1 MDFKALQ
8 RLTYG
13 LYVLTTEDEGRK
25 AGCTVNAVMQITNE
39 PITVAVSVN
48 RENQTNEVIA
58 KSGKFGI
65 SILAEDGDS
74 KLIGK
79 FGFMSGKNKDK
90 FEGVDIFEVD
100 DLPILKESCGYI
112 TCKVIDKL
120 EASTHTIFLGEVITY
135 DIEGVNKEKPVT
147 YEYYHRVL
155 KGKAPKTAPTFVNN

>member
-13 LYVLTTEDEGRK
+13 LYVCSTKVDDKK

-48 RENQTNEVIA
+48 RDNQTNEFIA
-58 KSGKFGI
+58 NSGMFGI

-90 FEGVDIFEVD
+90 FEGVETFDVD
-100 DLPILKESCGYI
+100 GVPILRESCGYI

-135 DIEGVNKEKPVT
+135 DIDGVNKEKPVT

>member
-13 LYVLTTEDEGRK
+13 LYVLTSEDEEKK

-65 SILAEDGDS
+65 SILAEDGDA

-79 FGFMSGKNKDK
+79 FGFMSGKNKNK
-90 FEGVDIFEVD
+90 FEDVDTFEVD
-100 DLPILKESCGYI
+100 GLPILRESCGYI